1 VSCWTPNDDADLALV
16 LDLGVDAVMTDRIG
30 ALTALLDARGPYGS
44 PEGRPVALT
53 LTHPA
58 PAETAD
64 VDRLAATRVARRPAG
79 WWFLLPA
86 LVVFAAFTF
95 FPLGRSFFLS
105 VQGSDLFGNPSGFVG
120 LAQLRT
126 PCSPTRTSPGSWPS
140 RPASRS
146 RQSCRRSRA
155 ASRWPSC
162 CTSASAPVRFFRTAF
177 ALPFAFS
184 VATAFG
190 GVLRDVQP
198 GVGRTERAALPCRRG
213 PDRLAHRPGLRA
225 GLSESDVRVDGARVH
240 APGAV
245 SGARRGCPTTS
256 SKPRAWTAPTGGGCS
271 RSIVIPLLT
280 PQLFFLLVTGTIH
293 ALQSFGQIHILT
305 RGGPDSTTTT
315 LVYSIYDQAFAN
327 NNSHFGYASA
337 QAIVLLA
344 VVVAI
349 TAVQFGVLERKV
361 FYR

>member
-1 VSCWTPNDDADLALV
+1 
-16 LDLGVDAVMTDRIG
+16 M
-30 ALTALLDARGPYGS
+30 
-44 PEGRPVALT
+44 ALT

-64 VDRLAATRVARRPAG
+64 VDRSAATRVARRPAG

-105 VQGSDLFGNPSGFVG
+105 VQGSDIFGNPSGFVG
-120 LAQLRT
+120 LAHYARLLTDPHFARVLAVT
-126 PCSPTRTSPGSWPS
+126 AGFTVATVVPS
-140 RPASRS
+140 IAGGLALALLLHQRI
-146 RQSCRRSRA
+146 RA
-155 ASRWPSC
+155 
-162 CTSASAPVRFFRTAF
+162 VRFFRTAF

-184 VATAFG
+184 VATASVVFSVMYNPAS
-190 GVLRDVQP
+190 GVLNGLLSHV
-198 GVGRTERAALPCRRG
+198 GV
-213 PDRLAHRPGLRA
+213 DRIGWLTDPAYGLASVSLTSVWMELGFTLLVLSA
-225 GLSESDVRVDGARVH
+225 GLGAVPDDLIEAARLDGAHGWRLQ
-240 APGAV
+240 
-245 SGARRGCPTTS
+245 
-256 SKPRAWTAPTGGGCS
+256 